1 MTPDPGSSGGTP
13 PWCALGL
20 ALVLTACT
28 TMSEQERKTF
38 LCEEWDK
45 GTKNVDQLKAT
56 YSIATGQE
64 LILRSGGPRTGI
76 TLIEGDLR
84 QLAQEVDKACDL
96 DQSQA
101 EQQHRSATDLE

>member
-1 MTPDPGSSGGTP
+1 MTPNEGGSRSNP

-38 LCEEWDK
+38 ICGEWDK

-56 YSIATGQE
+56 YSIATGQH

-76 TLIEGDLR
+76 TIIEGDLR
-84 QLAQEVDKACDL
+84 QLAQEVNKACDL

-101 EQQHRSATDLE
+101 EQQHKSATDLE